1 MSLERLRTEN
11 QSFNFNT
18 FSGTELEGF
27 INVKLIKGKIGD
39 DEKTVDKNN
48 YDTLTLKIAN
58 LSSLSFSL
66 STQVKPKPVLGR
78 SNPIG
83 LGTGV
88 RTVYGSLTYEV
99 FTNSV
104 FADLKEKLET
114 ELADKDYTYVGFE
127 NGQLVPIT
135 GLTNFDSLP
144 PFDLVITA
152 VKENNQKVRMK
163 KVIKHVI
170 LTNNASA
177 IGLNSITVQES
188 YEFIASRIEPFKNHS
203 IA

>member
-1 MSLERLRTEN
+1 MVFERLKIES

-66 STQVKPKPVLGR
+66 SSQVKPKPVLGR